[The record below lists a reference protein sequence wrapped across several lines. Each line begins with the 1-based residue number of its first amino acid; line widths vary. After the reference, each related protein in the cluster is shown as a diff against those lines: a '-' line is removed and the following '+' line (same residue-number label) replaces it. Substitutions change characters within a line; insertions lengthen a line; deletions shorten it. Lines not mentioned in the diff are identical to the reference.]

1 MIRKLAGQT
10 AIYGISSIVARLL
23 NYLLTPYLTRIMS
36 PGEYGVITDMYALI
50 PFALIILTL
59 GLETGYFRFAG
70 QQADEAGRNRMF
82 SSTWGVVTLV
92 SLVFLGL
99 ALVFLRPL
107 SEVMNYGDRPSYV
120 WIVALIIALDSISA
134 VPFARL
140 RQQNRAMLFVV
151 LRVVSVVINLVLCVF
166 LISGLPHLVGGGW
179 LWSAIYIPNF
189 TVGYVLVA
197 NLVSSAIVLLML
209 LATTGRILPRI
220 EMKVLRPVLVYS
232 MPLLLSGIA
241 GTANGYIDR
250 QMIKYLSPAD
260 ISMHSL
266 GIYGA
271 VTKIA
276 VVMVLF
282 TQMYRFAAEPFF
294 LSGMKEN
301 DFREANSQ
309 AMTFY
314 MIVSLLIF
322 LVITLFAPVFA
333 MIVGADF
340 REGMF
345 ILPVILLTNIFIG
358 ATFNLSFWY
367 KQSGQTRYAIW
378 VTGTGLAVI
387 IVMSLILVP
396 LFGYAGAAVA
406 SLLCALT
413 TTVQS
418 YHLCQKYAPIPY
430 DLRSIGFY
438 FALGGAMYGAGFA
451 TALLPNWGMYVAN
464 LLLLGLFSFVVARR
478 EKIDVRGLTA
488 AIFRRLRRGRNADGE
503 IA

>member
-1 MIRKLAGQT
+1 MLRKLAGQT

-36 PGEYGVITDMYALI
+36 PGEYGVITDVYALI

-70 QQADEAGRNRMF
+70 QAADEAGRNRVF
-82 SSTWGVVTLV
+82 ASTWGAVTLV
-92 SLVFLGL
+92 SLVFLGAVFL
-99 ALVFLRPL
+99 FLRPL
-107 SEVMNYGDRPSYV
+107 SEVMNYADHPYYV
-120 WIVALIIALDSISA
+120 WTMALIIALDAISA

-140 RQQNRAMLFVV
+140 RQQNRAMKFVV
-151 LRVVSVVINLVLCVF
+151 LRVISVVINVVLCVA
-166 LISGLPHLVGGGW
+166 LISGLPHLAKGGGA
-179 LWSAIYIPNF
+179 LWNSIYNPGF

-197 NLVSSAIVLLML
+197 NLVASAIVLLML

-220 EMKVLRPVLVYS
+220 DRKVLRPVLIYS

-260 ISMHSL
+260 TAMASL

-294 LSGMKEN
+294 LSGMKES
-301 DFREANSQ
+301 DFREANSR

-314 MIVSLLIF
+314 IIVSLAIF
-322 LVITLFAPVFA
+322 LGITLFAPLFA
-333 MIVGADF
+333 LIVGADF

-358 ATFNLSFWY
+358 TTFNLSFWY

-396 LFGYAGAAVA
+396 LMGYAGAALA
-406 SLLCALT
+406 SMICALV

-418 YHLCQKYAPIPY
+418 YHLCQKHAPISY

-438 FALGGAMYGAGFA
+438 FALGGAIYGAGFA
-451 TALLPNWGMYVAN
+451 TALLPGAMVYAAN
-464 LLLLGLFSFVVARR
+464 ILLLLLFCMIVVRR
-478 EKIDVRGLTA
+478 EKIDVRGLA
-488 AIFRRLRRGRNADGE
+488 GAIFRRMKRS
-503 IA
+503 

>member
-1 MIRKLAGQT
+1 MIKQLAGQT

-36 PGEYGVITDMYALI
+36 PDQYGVITDMYALM
-50 PFALIILTL
+50 PFALTILTL

-70 QQADEAGRNRMF
+70 QAADEAGRRRIF
-82 SSTWGVVTLV
+82 ASTWGAVILFAI
-92 SLVFLGL
+92 VFVG
-99 ALVFLRPL
+99 AVFVFLRPL
-107 SEVMNYGDRPSYV
+107 SEVMNYADHPSYV
-120 WIVALIIALDSISA
+120 WTVALIIALDAITA

-140 RQQNRAMLFVV
+140 RQQNRAMTFVA
-151 LRVVSVVINLVLCVF
+151 LRVASVVINLILCVF
-166 LISGLPHLVGGGW
+166 LISVLPHLAKGGGA
-179 LWSAIYIPNF
+179 LWEAIYVPDF

-197 NLVSSAIVLLML
+197 NLAASAIALLL
-209 LATTGRILPRI
+209 LLPLMGRAWPRI
-220 EMKVLRPVLVYS
+220 DRKVLRPVLVYS
-232 MPLLLSGIA
+232 MPLLVSGIA

-250 QMIKYLSPAD
+250 QMIKYLSPGA
-260 ISMHSL
+260 IAMSWL

-294 LSGMKEN
+294 LSGMKDA
-301 DFREANSQ
+301 DFRHANSR

-314 MIVSLLIF
+314 IIVSLLIF
-322 LVITLFAPVFA
+322 LGITLFVKMFA
-333 MIVGADF
+333 LIVGADF

-345 ILPVILLTNIFIG
+345 ILPVVLLTNIFIG
-358 ATFNLSFWY
+358 TTFNLSFWY

-387 IVMSLILVP
+387 IVMSIILVP
-396 LFGYAGAAVA
+396 RFGYAGAAVA

-430 DLRSIGFY
+430 DLRAIGFY
-438 FALGGAMYGAGFA
+438 FALGGVIYAAGFA
-451 TALLPNWGMYVAN
+451 TALLPALAMYVAN
-464 LLLLGLFSFVVARR
+464 LLLLGLFAMIVVRR
-478 EKIDVRGLTA
+478 EKIDVKGLA
-488 AIFRRLRRGRNADGE
+488 GSMLRRMRRA
-503 IA
+503 